1 MQSRTVL
8 CIPIHGQR
16 ESLCFDPIKCALWH
30 PQCSLYYPMI
40 TGPVDGAAMIIL
52 AMTDILQTDKGLC
65 RAG

>member
-1 MQSRTVL
+1 MDRK
-8 CIPIHGQR
+8 

-40 TGPVDGAAMIIL
+40 TDPVDGAAMIIL